1 MYIKGKRSRSV
12 RPPNQKPSGHFPMY
26 TTKKSLLK
34 RMQNCDEV
42 SWEEFHRI
50 YWPLVHSIGQ
60 TLSLPEEDCQDL
72 MQEVM
77 VALFHGEALLR
88 YDKKQGKFRTYLG
101 SIVRHKT
108 MEMLRASARLSD
120 ASDDDPAEFDA
131 WIRASAP
138 STAKETDPFRKIFD
152 EEYAKYLL
160 ALALDE
166 LRKRV
171 AAETYDIFELVVLQ
185 KHPVKEVA
193 KHLGIDQ
200 AIVSVYASRCRSRL
214 RKIVSEIRADNP
226 EFNPVLPL

>member
-1 MYIKGKRSRSV
+1 
-12 RPPNQKPSGHFPMY
+12 MY

-42 SWEEFHRI
+42 SWEEFYRI
-50 YWPLVHSIGQ
+50 YCPLVRSIGQ
-60 TLSLPEEDCQDL
+60 ALSLPEEDCRDL

-108 MEMLRASARLSD
+108 MEMLRASSRLSD
-120 ASDDDPAEFDA
+120 ASGDDPAAFDA
-131 WIRASAP
+131 WIRTSASLA
-138 STAKETDPFRKIFD
+138 AKENDPFQKIFD
-152 EEYAKYLL
+152 EEYSKYLL
-160 ALALDE
+160 SLALDE
-166 LRKRV
+166 LRKSV
-171 AAETYDIFELVVLQ
+171 ASETYDIFELVVLQ
-185 KHPVKEVA
+185 NHPPKEVA

-200 AIVSVYASRCRSRL
+200 AIVSVYASRCKSKL

-226 EFNPVLPL
+226 EFNPELPL